1 MILNF
6 LSSLKPYGMEQ
17 AMEWIIFQ
25 FIYSFWIYLRQKA
38 IVDINGHKLN
48 NFLQDIKGELLLA
61 RIVQQIATDIE
72 VFTDDLWPG

>member
-6 LSSLKPYGMEQ
+6 LSSLNPYGMEQ
-17 AMEWIIFQ
+17 AMEWIIFY
-25 FIYSFWIYLRQKA
+25 YSFWIYLRQKA
-38 IVDINGHKLN
+38 IVDISGHKLN
-48 NFLQDIKGELLLA
+48 NFLQDIKDELLLA